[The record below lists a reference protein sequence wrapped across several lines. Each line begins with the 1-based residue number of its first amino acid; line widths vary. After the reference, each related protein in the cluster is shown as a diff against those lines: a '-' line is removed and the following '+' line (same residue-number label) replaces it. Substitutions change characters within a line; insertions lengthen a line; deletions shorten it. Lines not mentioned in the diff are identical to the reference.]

1 MHQRDFFYMNKW
13 FHDKMCNITCHFSRF
28 TLLQIQLIFRNIMCP
43 FIINITEKEF
53 GGKKTIIIYH

>member
-53 GGKKTIIIYH
+53 GGKKT